1 MNHNPKNGSIQIQAV
16 ADFSYVTYAELDT
29 FYHYTQPGDVYI
41 EYVGDTW
48 SLNNPWFVV
57 TGKTYTDK
65 RTKKSLLDISG
76 TITLK
81 GTYTPANMPETRI
94 SRGSLT
100 FKASKLDN
108 NADEIPDLTLKGSA
122 TLANKQTKLFKG
134 TEFQLSDFL
143 YHGGS
148 SYYDNDSEYGVIWY
162 SSFNLD
168 LNVATTG
175 SNISGTAKAYYY
187 DDVQDLNPNDNIDW
201 SVYTSQYP
209 DPEVPAKELTYSVK
223 GTRKNGIATLNLTGQ
238 GVIKGLKATLH
249 IDESTEEIVQNGKN
263 SITLYGQTIT
273 Y

>member
-1 MNHNPKNGSIQIQAV
+1 
-16 ADFSYVTYAELDT
+16 
-29 FYHYTQPGDVYI
+29 
-41 EYVGDTW
+41 
-48 SLNNPWFVV
+48 
-57 TGKTYTDK
+57 
-65 RTKKSLLDISG
+65 LDISG

-108 NADEIPDLTLKGSA
+108 NADEIPYVTLKGSA

-134 TEFQLSDFL
+134 TEFQLNNLLF
-143 YHGGS
+143 YGGS
-148 SYYDNDSEYGVIWY
+148 SYYDNNSEYGVIWH
-162 SSFNLD
+162 SSFYLD